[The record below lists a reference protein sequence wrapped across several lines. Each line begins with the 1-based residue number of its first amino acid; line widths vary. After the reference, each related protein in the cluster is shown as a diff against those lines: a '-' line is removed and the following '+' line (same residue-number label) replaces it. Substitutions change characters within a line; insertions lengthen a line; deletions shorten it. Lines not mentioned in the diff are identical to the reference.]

1 MPIFSASRIQWRPR
15 MFLIDTNVISEARKG
30 ERADAGVLAFWH
42 AACRYQTPLFLA
54 SVTIGE
60 LRRGV
65 ELIRHRGDHPQ
76 AALLE
81 QWLDEVLQ
89 IYGDRVLDLDGDA
102 AQIWGRLRVP
112 NPHNA
117 IDKQIAAIAL
127 LHDLTV
133 VTRNSDDFAECGVRL
148 LNPFR
153 GGAR

>member
-1 MPIFSASRIQWRPR
+1 
-15 MFLIDTNVISEARKG
+15 
-30 ERADAGVLAFWH
+30 
-42 AACRYQTPLFLA
+42 
-54 SVTIGE
+54 VTIGE

-65 ELIRHRGDHPQ
+65 TLIRHRGDHPQ

-89 IYGDRVLDLDGDA
+89 IYSDRVLDLDGDA

-133 VTRNSDDFAECGVRL
+133 VTRNSHDFVDCGVRL
-148 LNPFR
+148 LNPFQ
-153 GGAR
+153 GAAR